1 MWNFVST
8 KLKLAEIHS
17 RVGSATLTHEAE
29 LHVHSETME
38 NHYLPIKTQETTE
51 WNAALQ
57 RNSIFLFHEA
67 DIKQSNLTALGVKE
81 T

>member
-1 MWNFVST
+1 MWNFIST
-8 KLKLAEIHS
+8 KLNLAEIHS
-17 RVGSATLTHEAE
+17 RVISATLTHEAA
-29 LHVHSETME
+29 LQVHSETME

-57 RNSIFLFHEA
+57 RNSIFLCREA